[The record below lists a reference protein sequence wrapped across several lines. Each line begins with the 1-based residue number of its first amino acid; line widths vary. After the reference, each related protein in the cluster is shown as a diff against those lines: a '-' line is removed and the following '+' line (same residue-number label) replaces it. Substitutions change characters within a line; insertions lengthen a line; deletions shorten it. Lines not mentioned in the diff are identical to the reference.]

1 MSYTLSLSCQID
13 NLELIIFMAI
23 MYSRQALKY
32 LRKMPRARAED
43 IMSAVREIDENRS
56 AFQGNLIRMTN
67 SPYHRLRIGD
77 YRAIL
82 DIDDGKLVVLVLK
95 IGTRGDVYK

>member
-1 MSYTLSLSCQID
+1 ML
-13 NLELIIFMAI
+13 MAVT
-23 MYSRQALKY
+23 YSKQALKY
-32 LRKMPRARAED
+32 LRKMPRAKAED
-43 IMSAVREIDENRS
+43 VMSAVREIDEDRA
-56 AFQGNLIRMTN
+56 AFRGNLIKMTN

>member
-1 MSYTLSLSCQID
+1 
-13 NLELIIFMAI
+13 MAVT
-23 MYSRQALKY
+23 YSKQALKY
-32 LRKMPRARAED
+32 LRKMPRAKAEAV
-43 IMSAVREIDENRS
+43 MSAVREIDEDRA
-56 AFQGNLIRMTN
+56 AFRGNLIKMAN

>member
-1 MSYTLSLSCQID
+1 MSIT
-13 NLELIIFMAI
+13 
-23 MYSRQALKY
+23 YSKQALKY

-43 IMSAVREIDENRS
+43 MMSALREIDAHRS
-56 AFQGNLIRMTN
+56 AFKGDLIRMTN
-67 SPYHRLRIGD
+67 SPYHRLRVGE